1 MYICMHGLFYASFSI
16 LNMCGMYVGLFYT
29 NHNLVDEWHMF
40 GNLDKYGNLP
50 DCHQWTHIYHWW
62 CRAGAKLV
70 MCAYFSELET
80 YVYNASLLRDRW
92 GAVCFPIVSLHN
104 SKIGQELFEAPCWEV
119 SVAPSGVFQIDPISS
134 SRFLRLC
141 RHTNCFWIR
150 NDIIHPASR
159 SHVIWAPLRPNYE
172 GSEDKN
178 VETTASLPVRIELFM
193 RVALTKLFPV
203 CSGDFGGTWM
213 SSGAGYFWFQSGI
226 CCLNILPWPFLELGE
241 ICPKLGI
248 FVLSGRFLFSR
259 HKRSWVLARRQMD
272 WDVCPAALRKIRWR
286 ALASKS
292 QLPDCSTVINLLSDC
307 QTCAIHIEMLF
318 VWFLPQSACA
328 AP

>member
-1 MYICMHGLFYASFSI
+1 MCFFSSS
-16 LNMCGMYVGLFYT
+16 T

-70 MCAYFSELET
+70 MCAYFSELKT

-203 CSGDFGGTWM
+203 CSGDLGGTWM
-213 SSGAGYFWFQSGI
+213 SSGAGYFLIPERNLLFKHSSVAIFGAGRDLSQAG
-226 CCLNILPWPFLELGE
+226 N
-241 ICPKLGI
+241 ICPKWTLL
-248 FVLSGRFLFSR
+248 VLSPQEIFS
-259 HKRSWVLARRQMD
+259 S
-272 WDVCPAALRKIRWR
+272 
-286 ALASKS
+286 
-292 QLPDCSTVINLLSDC
+292 
-307 QTCAIHIEMLF
+307 
-318 VWFLPQSACA
+318 CA
-328 AP
+328 ATNGLRCLSGSSSTA